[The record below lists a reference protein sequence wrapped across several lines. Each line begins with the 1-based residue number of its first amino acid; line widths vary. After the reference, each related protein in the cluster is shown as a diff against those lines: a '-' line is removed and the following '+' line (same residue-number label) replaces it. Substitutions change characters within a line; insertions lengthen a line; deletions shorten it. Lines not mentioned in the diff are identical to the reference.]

1 MTIWRIAMLINKEN
15 SLLLII
21 DVQENLT
28 PVQESPREVINGCMT
43 LLEVAEELKIPY
55 IVAEQ
60 DHKVFGST
68 MIDLRKV
75 MKNKNC
81 YYEKDTFSCCKNAKI
96 RETVEKIGKKQI
108 IIAGLETHLCVLQ
121 TAIDFHEAGY
131 EVFVVAD
138 SCSSRSSYQNSMGI
152 QRLIQHGIDVVTR
165 EMVLFEWMDKSGS
178 KLFDELW
185 KHRLR

>member
-1 MTIWRIAMLINKEN
+1 MLINKDT
-15 SLLLII
+15 SVLLII

-28 PVQESPREVINGCMT
+28 PVQESPRAVISGCST
-43 LLEVAEELKIPY
+43 LLEVAGELNIPC

-68 MIDLRKV
+68 MLDLRKV
-75 MKNKNC
+75 LKKDTC
-81 YYEKDTFSCCKNAKI
+81 YYEKDTFSCYKNAKI
-96 RETVEKIGKKQI
+96 RKAVEQTKKKQI

-121 TAIDFHEAGY
+121 TAIDFHDAGY

-138 SCSSRSSYQNSMGI
+138 SCSSRSNFQNSLGV
-152 QRLIQHGIDVVTR
+152 QRLIQHNIDVVSK

-185 KHRLR
+185 EHRLR

>member
-1 MTIWRIAMLINKEN
+1 MLINKDT
-15 SLLLII
+15 SILLII

-28 PVQESPREVINGCMT
+28 PVQESPHAVISGCST
-43 LLEVAEELKIPY
+43 LLEVADELNIPC

-60 DHKVFGST
+60 DHKVFGPT
-68 MIDLRKV
+68 MLDLRKV
-75 MKNKNC
+75 LKKDTC
-81 YYEKDTFSCCKNAKI
+81 YYEKDTFSCYKNAKI
-96 RETVEKIGKKQI
+96 RKAVEQTKKKQI

-121 TAIDFHEAGY
+121 TAIDFHDDGY

-138 SCSSRSSYQNSMGI
+138 SCSSRSNFQNSLGV
-152 QRLIQHGIDVVTR
+152 QRLIQHNIDVVSK

-185 KHRLR
+185 EHRLR